1 MNKER
6 ISSQN
11 ELSRIDPGAPV
22 SLFSGITI
30 EYLSLKGNVF
40 SFSSNKPASVMM
52 IHYCRSGRI
61 VWRTE
66 HENYIYLSSGDFF
79 VQMSDFSHDTEVSL
93 PNSHYTGLTIF
104 VDLKEFTKNPP
115 DILKGTGITGSSLYE
130 KLYKRDSFA
139 PYIGNV
145 QTDSI
150 FHFFFEQPGALQR
163 AYQRIKTAELLLY
176 LYRSDTLSCRCTA
189 SADIPREQL
198 EIIRQIH
205 EELLNNLDKRITIE
219 ELSKLYRSDT
229 LSCRCTASADIP
241 REQLE
246 IIRQIHEEL
255 LNNLDKRITIEEL
268 SKRYLMNPT
277 TMKALFKSVY
287 GMSIAAHMKEHRMR
301 QAARMLKESERSIAE
316 IALSVGY
323 DSPSKFSTAFKEFFH
338 MLPKEYRKKR

>member
-219 ELSKLYRSDT
+219 ELSK
-229 LSCRCTASADIP
+229 
-241 REQLE
+241 Q
-246 IIRQIHEEL
+246 
-255 LNNLDKRITIEEL
+255 
-268 SKRYLMNPT
+268 YLMNPT

-287 GMSIAAHMKEHRMR
+287 GTSIAAHMKEHRMR
-301 QAARMLKESERSIAE
+301 QAARLLLESEMSIAE

-323 DSPSKFSTAFKEFFH
+323 DSQSKFSTAFKEFFQ

>member
-219 ELSKLYRSDT
+219 ELSK
-229 LSCRCTASADIP
+229 
-241 REQLE
+241 
-246 IIRQIHEEL
+246 
-255 LNNLDKRITIEEL
+255 
-268 SKRYLMNPT
+268 RYLMNPT